1 LLSAWKGGLQTLL
14 DQFFESLTGQIGRAV
29 TKSALS
35 QARKKLKATV
45 FEALNERLLG
55 SLAAQAPEPRW
66 RGWRLVAADAT
77 TLRLPNWREN
87 QEAFGVQWDNHG
99 QSYVLARALGLFTT
113 ASKLMVKSAIGR
125 YQDGE
130 RALLVQLLPQL
141 AQDDLLVVDRGFPA
155 AWLFAYLGQLGQGY
169 IARMDHLGWPE
180 VQSFLRSDRREAVF
194 TRRVTPHARRQVR
207 QLGIELA
214 GGTFRFRLVR
224 VRLPSGKT
232 EVLAT
237 SLVDATAFPADE
249 FATLY
254 HARWSI
260 EEAFKLLKQRLN
272 LEQFTGE
279 LPESIRQDFHAKV
292 FTANLAAAL
301 AASAHDSLPEAKAER
316 YQPNFAYILEH
327 LRNRLFRWLLGGLD
341 AQEAMDLLALFAQ
354 TLELK
359 RPGRK
364 APRPPKHIS
373 PKPRRAYK

>member
-35 QARKKLKATV
+35 QARKKLKASV

-55 SLAAQAPEPRW
+55 SLAAHAPEPRW
-66 RGWRLVAADAT
+66 RGWRLVAADST
-77 TLRLPNWREN
+77 TLRLPNWLEN

-99 QSYVLARALGLFTT
+99 QAYVLARALGLFTT

-155 AWLFAYLGQLGQGY
+155 VWLFAYLTQLGRNFL
-169 IARMDHLGWPE
+169 ARIDGAHWPE
-180 VQSFLRSDRREAVF
+180 VQSFLRSGRHEAVF
-194 TRRVTPHARRQVR
+194 ERRITPHACRQAR
-207 QLGIELA
+207 KLGLELTGKTLA
-214 GGTFRFRLVR
+214 FRLVR
-224 VRLPSGKT
+224 VVLPNCRI

-237 SLVDATAFPADE
+237 SLLDSSAFPANA
-249 FATLY
+249 FASLY
-254 HARWSI
+254 QARWSI
-260 EEAFKLLKQRLN
+260 EEAFKLLKQRL
-272 LEQFTGE
+272 LVEQFTGE

-301 AASAHDSLPEAKAER
+301 AAAAHESLPEAKAQR
-316 YQPNFAYILEH
+316 YQPNFAYPGKPQKPLVSVAARPVQRPRH
-327 LRNRLFRWLLGGLD
+327 PRFAGPLRGNPGTETTGTESAKTFESRL
-341 AQEAMDLLALFAQ
+341 
-354 TLELK
+354 
-359 RPGRK
+359 PK
-364 APRPPKHIS
+364 APTRL
-373 PKPRRAYK
+373 